1 MRSVRRLSQFNGR
14 FHHQRPKRQ
23 LGALRTAIAT
33 QAMKGLKAQ
42 FESAKRLANYDAIRD
57 AWTFVEAAG
66 LEDISDEIGRHRREG
81 EDCTGTKIAALDSC
95 RLAFCLAMGAPSA
108 VTFVIGRT
116 R

>member
-1 MRSVRRLSQFNGR
+1 MRSVRRLSLFNGR
-14 FHHQRPKRQ
+14 FHQQRPKRQ

-42 FESAKRLANYDAIRD
+42 FESAKRLAIYDAIRD

-81 EDCTGTKIAALDSC
+81 EDCTRAKMAALDSC
-95 RLAFCLAMGAPSA
+95 QIAFCLAMGAPSA
-108 VTFVIGRT
+108 VTFGRT